1 MDIIILTVLLP
12 IAAIEVGLLIYRG
25 KHDIHWGYMCLAAL
39 LRASIYSP
47 CIIAGG
53 PGALFTTALGGGILF
68 SISKLRDPSD
78 VEFMFGRGI
87 PFITVFMLAL
97 ICSLIANRK
106 RWRKNDT
113 VA

>member
-12 IAAIEVGLLIYRG
+12 IVAIEAGLLIYRG
-25 KHDIHWGYMCLAAL
+25 KHNIHWGYTCLAAL

-47 CIIAGG
+47 CLIAGG
-53 PGALFTTALGGGILF
+53 PGVLFTTALGGGILF

-78 VEFMFGRGI
+78 VEFMFWRGI
-87 PFITVFMLAL
+87 PFITVFVIAL

-106 RWRKNDT
+106 RLRINDH